1 MGVGP
6 IRGGGNRG
14 GPKGPK
20 GTAKASAGGGKG
32 AVGKAGGGTFGKVD
46 RTSGL
51 VGASGLVGS
60 SEVSGGAVIE
70 QAKQIAKALKSGEIA
85 TKAEAARRLVAGILK
100 ERMNVQSKVL
110 EQRIAEQLA
119 EDPRLQQTLERIW
132 QRSE

>member
-1 MGVGP
+1 MGVGA

-20 GTAKASAGGGKG
+20 GAGKAGGKG
-32 AVGKAGGGTFGKVD
+32 AVSKAGGGTFGKTD
-46 RTSGL
+46 RTRGL

-60 SEVSGGAVIE
+60 SEVGGATVVE
-70 QAKQIAKALKSGEIA
+70 HAKQIARALKSGEIA

-100 ERMNVQSKVL
+100 DKLDIKSKAL
-110 EQRIAEQLA
+110 EGHIAEAIA

-132 QRSE
+132 QRGE